1 MIDFAFTAE
10 QEEFRKELR
19 RFAVTE
25 LAPRY
30 RERAARSEFCW
41 TAHRQLAEL
50 GVLGL
55 GLPEK
60 FGGTGEPDPIT
71 LGLATET
78 LAYGDVNVAAAP
90 VQVGLIAA
98 QLAHQARDAVAERY
112 VPALISGEIVAAIAV
127 TEPSAGSDAARL
139 AARVRPVPGGWRLS
153 GEKIAITHATSAAV
167 ALVYARRDGSQG
179 HRGISCFAVDLEA
192 EGVTRSLMPGMGAL
206 PLCWGGLAFDD
217 VFVPA
222 DHLVGTEG
230 RGFSGAMHHFDFSR
244 PALGLLCLGAA
255 QASLDEAVSWAKQR
269 EAFGRPIAA
278 FQGVSFPLAEHV
290 TQMEAARWLCY
301 RALWLR
307 ATGQP
312 HTDLAAMCKWWP
324 PQVAKEAIETAWVT
338 HGNLGYSAESPL
350 QQRYRD
356 VASYLVADGTAA
368 IQKRIIAT
376 SLLGKVASQ

>member
-1 MIDFAFTAE
+1 MISFAFSAE
-10 QEEFRKELR
+10 QQEFRRELR
-19 RFAVTE
+19 RYAE
-25 LAPRY
+25 SDLAPRY
-30 RERAARSEFCW
+30 VERAARAEFPW
-41 TAHRQLAEL
+41 DAHRQLAGL

-55 GLPEK
+55 GLPER
-60 FGGTGEPDPIT
+60 FGGSGEPDPIT
-71 LGLATET
+71 LGLATEA

-90 VQVGLIAA
+90 VQVGLVAA
-98 QLAHQARDAVAERY
+98 QLAGQAQEEVAEQY
-112 VPALISGEIVAAIAV
+112 VPQLISGEIVAAIAV
-127 TEPSAGSDAARL
+127 TEPSAGSDAANL
-139 AARVRPVPGGWRLS
+139 AAQVRPVPGGWRLS
-153 GEKIAITHATSAAV
+153 GEKIAITHATCAAV
-167 ALVYARRDGSQG
+167 ALVYARRAGTQG
-179 HRGISCFAVDLEA
+179 HRGISCFAVDLA
-192 EGVTRSLMPGMGAL
+192 APGVSRSPMPGMGAL
-206 PLCWGGLAFDD
+206 PLCWGALAFDD
-217 VFVPA
+217 VFIPA
-222 DHLVGTEG
+222 GNLVGEEG

-244 PALGLLCLGAA
+244 PALGLLCLGGA
-255 QASLDEAVSWAKQR
+255 QASLDDAVRWAKQR

-278 FQGVSFPLAEHV
+278 FQGVSFPLAEHATV
-290 TQMEAARWLCY
+290 LEAARWLCY

-376 SLLGKVASQ
+376 AMLGKAAAR